1 VALTP
6 QEDKKLRKLL
16 RVLRACTWP
25 IFLAADQLPH
35 KPDSGFVMARRA
47 RFKRRVEEMLRA
59 VDLNPE
65 DYADELP

>member
-1 VALTP
+1 MALTP

-16 RVLRACTWP
+16 RVLRACVWP

-35 KPDSGFVMARRA
+35 KPDSDFVRVRRA
-47 RFKRRVEEMLRA
+47 RFRRGVEEMLRA
-59 VDLNPE
+59 VDLNPK

>member
-1 VALTP
+1 MALTP

-25 IFLAADQLPH
+25 VFFAADQLPS
-35 KPDSGFVMARRA
+35 KPSSDFVSVRRA
-47 RFKRRVEEMLRA
+47 RFKRGVEEMLRA
-59 VDLNPE
+59 ADLNPA

>member
-1 VALTP
+1 MALTP

-16 RVLRACTWP
+16 RVLYACTWP
-25 IFLAADQLPH
+25 IFFAADQLLH
-35 KPDSGFVMARRA
+35 KPSSDFVRVRRA
-47 RFKRRVEEMLRA
+47 CFKRGVEEMLRA